1 MILIFNS
8 FKEGSKGTMAKI
20 TTEYEKYI
28 LSSIKDIDYGSVVI
42 TLHAGKVA
50 QVEITEKIRVESN
63 NGKR

>member
-1 MILIFNS
+1 
-8 FKEGSKGTMAKI
+8 MAKI
-20 TTEYEKYI
+20 TSEYEKYI